1 MFHKI
6 GYKLIFA
13 VGTTAI
19 IIIGIFAYFNIQ
31 AHTNDLFKQ
40 AELHVNQLSETVKY
54 STKYDMLYNQRDHI
68 HETIAMIGEQ
78 ADINSVRIIN
88 KLGEI
93 IYSSNKNDIG
103 KMVDKKAESCYACH
117 AENKPLES
125 LPIKDRT
132 RIYRLH
138 PDSTRLMGIID
149 PIYNEPSCWKADCH
163 AHDKSQKIL
172 GVLDVTIPLNRIDE
186 RIASSEMEIVI
197 FSIIAVLSISFIIGF
212 FVKRWIDKPVNEFLA
227 ATQNVASG
235 NLNYTIQYSKDDEIG
250 SLAKSFNNMTQ
261 KLSEARLQLFQS
273 DKMASLGRLAA
284 GVAHEINNPLTG
296 VLTYSSFLLK
306 RTKDNPEMQED
317 LKVIVRETKRS
328 REIVKSLLDFAR
340 QSVPKKNIADINE
353 IIERAVTVIENQ
365 LTIKKIEL
373 VKNFDTSL
381 PKLTLDANQMQQ
393 VFINLIV
400 NASDAIESSNG
411 KITVTTKFIKLSPYG
426 ITHIKHAVCPKRH
439 DLMDNELKID
449 GMPSI
454 KLKAYSNGKE
464 SFIHLDPVYGKHRNQ
479 FNSFNLKDDV
489 QFLCPECSYSLMVPN
504 KKCPVC
510 NSPVFTFEIPSQGMY
525 ESCINKDCEWEK
537 WEAMDMQGQK
547 DYAEIKIEDNGS
559 GITKDDLSKIFE
571 PFFSTKGQ
579 KGTGLGLAVIWG
591 IVDNH
596 DGTIEVTS
604 ELKKG
609 TAFTIRLP
617 IKK

>member
-1 MFHKI
+1 MTFSSR
-6 GYKLIFA
+6 
-13 VGTTAI
+13 
-19 IIIGIFAYFNIQ
+19 
-31 AHTNDLFKQ
+31 

-54 STKYDMLYNQRDHI
+54 STKYDMLYNQREHI
-68 HETIAMIGEQ
+68 HEIINAIGEQ
-78 ADINSVRIIN
+78 SDINSVRIIN
-88 KLGEI
+88 KVGQI

-163 AHDKSQKIL
+163 AHDKNQKIL
-172 GVLDVTIPLNRIDE
+172 GVLDVTIPLNTIDK

-212 FVKRWIDKPVNEFLA
+212 FVKRWIDKPVNELLT
-227 ATQNVASG
+227 ATQHVGLG
-235 NLNYTIQYSKDDEIG
+235 NLNYTIQYKKDDEIG

-306 RTKDNPEMQED
+306 KTNDNPEIQED

-365 LTIKKIEL
+365 LTIKKVEL
-373 VKNFDTSL
+373 VKNFDPSL
-381 PKLTLDANQMQQ
+381 PKLTVDANQMQQ

-400 NASDAIESSNG
+400 NASDAIDNSNG
-411 KITVTTKFIKLSPYG
+411 KIKISTKFIKLSPYG
-426 ITHIKHAVCPKRH
+426 ITHIKKAVCPKRH

-454 KLKAYSNGKE
+454 KLKAYSNSKE
-464 SFIHLDPVYGKHRNQ
+464 SYIHLDPVYGKHRHQ
-479 FNSFNLKDDV
+479 FN
-489 QFLCPECSYSLMVPN
+489 
-504 KKCPVC
+504 
-510 NSPVFTFEIPSQGMY
+510 
-525 ESCINKDCEWEK
+525 
-537 WEAMDMQGQK
+537 
-547 DYAEIKIEDNGS
+547 
-559 GITKDDLSKIFE
+559 LSI
-571 PFFSTKGQ
+571 
-579 KGTGLGLAVIWG
+579 
-591 IVDNH
+591 
-596 DGTIEVTS
+596 
-604 ELKKG
+604 
-609 TAFTIRLP
+609 
-617 IKK
+617 